1 MVFVFG
7 AEVPDVETKVKGDT
21 VEDDREA
28 LGTVGSGVG
37 SPGTGVGL
45 ESGIRVGC
53 RPLD

>member
-1 MVFVFG
+1 M
-7 AEVPDVETKVKGDT
+7 PDVEPEVKGWLDGDT
-21 VEDDREA
+21 LEDEREA